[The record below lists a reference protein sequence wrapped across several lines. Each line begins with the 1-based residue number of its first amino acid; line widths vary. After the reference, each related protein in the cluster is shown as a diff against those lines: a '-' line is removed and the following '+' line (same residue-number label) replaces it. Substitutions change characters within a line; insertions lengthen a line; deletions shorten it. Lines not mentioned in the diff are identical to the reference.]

1 MKNSSWLIHCGRYM
15 LFLAF
20 LTFFMGGG
28 PHLVSQNGEALTI
41 EIRRLFQAGDM
52 EMVRENWYGAVEYFL
67 EVLQKNP
74 NHGDSM
80 ARLAECYYQLREFD
94 ESLTWVRRARLLDRG
109 NLSLAN
115 LEALCLIALGKLDD
129 ASVLITQVLQQE
141 PYNREALF
149 TAAELE
155 LARGR
160 PGEALKTYQE
170 MTRRF
175 PDDKRALLS
184 LSLVLG
190 SLGDMERA
198 RSYIQRALSLYGD
211 DYRVFYYGAYLD
223 AQAGALEEAAR
234 KLDRALILQPSFVP
248 ARSLLGI
255 VHYRRGRYEEASRL
269 ADQIIGSQRNEVSAW
284 YLKGLSYARMGK
296 TTEARN
302 ILQQALKIDGE
313 DEILR
318 IALENL
324 VIQTTSVE
332 SPERSGLARWHFD
345 RARQFQSRHLSEEA
359 LFEYRRGLRINPY
372 GVERKELAELW
383 RIQGYPQRYL
393 DELRFLQEIGRAD
406 RVVQDAIEAYDSLLA
421 DTLSR
426 RRGVDTLSIAT
437 HRYWNVAVFSVAAQS
452 SVLHVDAG
460 RVVAEYVQDLF
471 THEGNVRALPLPIEQ
486 ASFSTAFRTAREGGA
501 DYFIILGSTEN
512 SRDIRIQADLYVAR
526 TGSRVASFSSYKVG
540 NDRVRNAARSIME
553 QLRRSLPFRA
563 RLIQRV
569 AGEGLID
576 RGKPDG
582 VAVGTSYTIIKK
594 NAPMVQSEGI
604 GLVYSPSDVVG
615 TIKITEV
622 DDYCAFGTLTRE
634 GFFDRISVGDEVLLV
649 EGEKAPS
656 NASQTTVPVDP
667 ELRELLQRLR

>member
-1 MKNSSWLIHCGRYM
+1 MNIPFWSTPGRCRSFFLVFFA
-15 LFLAF
+15 LFVIQG
-20 LTFFMGGG
+20 T
-28 PHLVSQNGEALTI
+28 HLVSQNSDALTL

-52 EMVRENWYGAVEYFL
+52 EMIRENWYGAVEYFL

-94 ESLTWVRRARLLDRG
+94 QALAWVRRARVLDRG

-129 ASVLITQVLQQE
+129 ASLLITQVLQRE

-149 TAAELE
+149 TSAELE

-160 PGEALKTYQE
+160 PGEALKKYQE
-170 MTRRF
+170 TARRF

-190 SLGDMERA
+190 SLGDSETA
-198 RSYIQRALSLYGD
+198 RLYIQRALNLYGD

-223 AQAGALEEAAR
+223 SQAGALEEAAK
-234 KLDRALILQPSFVP
+234 KLERALILQPSFVP

-255 VHYRRGRYEEASRL
+255 VQYRRGRYEEAARL

-284 YLKGLSYARMGK
+284 YLKGLSYARLGRS
-296 TTEARN
+296 TEARN
-302 ILQQALKIDGE
+302 ILQQAVKIDGE
-313 DEILR
+313 NEILR

-324 VIQTTSVE
+324 VIQTTAVE
-332 SPERSGLARWHFD
+332 SPERTSLARWHFD

-383 RIQGYPQRYL
+383 RIQGYPQRYV

-406 RVVQDAIEAYDSLLA
+406 RVVQDAVEAYDSLLA

-437 HRYWNVAVFSVAAQS
+437 NRYWNVAVFSVATQS

-471 THEGNVRALPLPIEQ
+471 THEGNVQALSLPIEQ
-486 ASFSTAFRTAREGGA
+486 TSFSGAFRTAREGGA
-501 DYFIILGSTEN
+501 DYFIILGVTEN
-512 SRDIRIQADLYVAR
+512 SRDVRIQADLYVAR
-526 TGSRVASFSSYKVG
+526 TGSRAVSFSAYKVG
-540 NDRVRNAARSIME
+540 NDRLRNAARSIME

-576 RGKPDG
+576 RGKAEG
-582 VAVGTSYTIIKK
+582 VQVGTSYRIIKK
-594 NAPMVQSEGI
+594 NALMVQSEGI

-622 DDYCAFGTLTRE
+622 DDYCALGTLARQ
-634 GFFDRISVGDEVLLV
+634 GFFDRISVGDEVLFV
-649 EGEKAPS
+649 EEGPS
-656 NASQTTVPVDP
+656 PSGASQTTAPIDP
-667 ELRELLQRLR
+667 ELRDLLQRLR